1 MKVKVTE
8 QGLLIPKEL
17 LEGFQEFEVQKE
29 NHQIVLTPTEE
40 PDPIWQLGS
49 NPISLGITDASENHD
64 RYLYDSHS

>member
-29 NHQIVLTPTEE
+29 NHQIVLTPTKN
-40 PDPIWQLGS
+40 LTLFS
-49 NPISLGITDASENHD
+49 N
-64 RYLYDSHS
+64 